1 MVAKIIYGR
10 YKMNKIYDLYVDGKF
25 KICDSNLK
33 NIANMKRHVID
44 CWNNAQ
50 YYGFGYYTNR
60 PFPVFEI
67 R

>member
-1 MVAKIIYGR
+1 ME
-10 YKMNKIYDLYVDGKF
+10 KIYDLYVDGKF

-33 NIANMKRHVID
+33 RIAAVKRHIID

-50 YYGFGYYTNR
+50 KYGFSYYTDR

>member
-1 MVAKIIYGR
+1 
-10 YKMNKIYDLYVDGKF
+10 MNKIYDLYVDGKF